1 MTASKHPVLDNGCSI
16 SRNLG
21 RTEVNLVTS
30 NNLYFSYFYQTIY
43 VKTKVNFVLFILLE
57 TRLTKLK

>member
-1 MTASKHPVLDNGCSI
+1 MTASEHPVLDNEV
-16 SRNLG
+16 NLG
-21 RTEVNLVTS
+21 RTEINLVTS
-30 NNLYFSYFYQTIY
+30 NNLYFSYLYQTIY

>member
-1 MTASKHPVLDNGCSI
+1 MTASEHPVLDNEV
-16 SRNLG
+16 NLG
-21 RTEVNLVTS
+21 RTEINLVTS
-30 NNLYFSYFYQTIY
+30 NKLYFSYFYQTIY